1 MKTGLVFEIID
12 NKAIVMLT
20 GGSLV
25 SLPAKAGWR
34 KGDVVTVRK
43 SSVSARP
50 LWTAAA
56 CFLFVILLS
65 AGGQRL
71 YFTERSLISLDINP
85 SMEMGLNRFDRVI
98 RVSAYNDDSRY
109 IVDTVGALHKT
120 YESALEDL
128 LVSEPLS
135 AYLTEDENWI
145 KVAVHSEISDKE
157 TMLSETIT
165 GGVASLPIA
174 GGNVQVDCEI
184 VSGELVREAHEQ
196 GLTPGK
202 YTEILKLVELAP
214 ETDIEEYRD
223 KGITEIRNEIEG
235 IIREAAEAEAAA
247 VEAAAAEEVPPP
259 IEEPPVPEEPPVT
272 EEPPKPEEP
281 PVVETAPPTPAIEEP
296 PVVEEAPVT
305 EIPDEELDGKED
317 EDNGHN
323 ERDRRSNLERWLD
336 LLRRARARR
345 RDN

>member
-12 NKAIVMLT
+12 NRAIVLLT

-25 SLPAKAGWR
+25 SLRAKASWR
-34 KGDVVTVRK
+34 KGDVVTIRK
-43 SSVSARP
+43 SSVSSRP

-71 YFTERSLISLDINP
+71 YFTERSMISLDINP

-98 RVSAYNDDSRY
+98 RVSAYSDDSRQ
-109 IVDTVGALHKT
+109 IVDTAGALYKP

-128 LVSEPLS
+128 LISEPLS

-145 KVAVHSEISDKE
+145 KVAVHSDIPDKDA
-157 TMLSETIT
+157 MLSEAIT
-165 GGVASLPIA
+165 GGVASLPVA
-174 GGNVQVDCEI
+174 SGNMQVDCEI

-214 ETDIEEYRD
+214 ETDIEDYRD
-223 KGITEIRNEIEG
+223 KGITEIRKEIEE
-235 IIREAAEAEAAA
+235 IIREAAEAEAAG
-247 VEAAAAEEVPPP
+247 AEEVPPP
-259 IEEPPVPEEPPVT
+259 I
-272 EEPPKPEEP
+272 
-281 PVVETAPPTPAIEEP
+281 
-296 PVVEEAPVT
+296 
-305 EIPDEELDGKED
+305 
-317 EDNGHN
+317 
-323 ERDRRSNLERWLD
+323 
-336 LLRRARARR
+336 
-345 RDN
+345 